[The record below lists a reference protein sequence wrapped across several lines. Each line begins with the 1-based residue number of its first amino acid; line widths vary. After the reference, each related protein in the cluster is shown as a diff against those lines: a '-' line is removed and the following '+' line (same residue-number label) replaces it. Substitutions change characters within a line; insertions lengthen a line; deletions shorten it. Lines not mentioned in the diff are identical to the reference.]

1 MDLFMKMSPDER
13 AKAMQQ
19 AMGMV
24 FQTDPAAMQEM
35 MRAGMQAWMQTM
47 QQMTPEQRQ
56 QMLSMSMEMMQSI
69 PPETWQNLF
78 QMFRPAPG
86 R

>member
-1 MDLFMKMSPDER
+1 MRKPEKQEPPRPATPDQFAAMERQRMDMFMKMSPDER

-35 MRAGMQAWMQTM
+35 MRAGMH
-47 QQMTPEQRQ
+47 
-56 QMLSMSMEMMQSI
+56 
-69 PPETWQNLF
+69 
-78 QMFRPAPG
+78 
-86 R
+86 